1 MARYK
6 ATIVFDV
13 PDDESRSANFQHVS
27 FFLDRV
33 GVNNARA
40 RRALHHYLLDD
51 MRDDIEKRVSAETDY
66 DLKGMA
72 TTYEI
77 VSWERLPVDCQS
89 GVTS

>member
-6 ATIVFDV
+6 ATIIFDV
-13 PDDESRSANFQHVS
+13 PDDESRSATFQYVS
-27 FFLDRV
+27 LLLARL
-33 GVNNARA
+33 GVKNART

-51 MRDDIEKRVSAETDY
+51 MQDDIENRVNADIHY
-66 DLKGMA
+66 DLTGMS

-77 VSWERLPVDCQS
+77 VSWDRLPVDRQS

>member
-6 ATIVFDV
+6 ATIIFDV
-13 PDDESRSANFQHVS
+13 PDDESRSAIFQYVS
-27 FFLDRV
+27 LLLDRV

-51 MRDDIEKRVSAETDY
+51 MQDDIEKRVCAESDY
-66 DLKGMA
+66 HLKGMA

-77 VSWERLPVDCQS
+77 VSWERLPADCQS

>member
-6 ATIVFDV
+6 ATIIFDV
-13 PDDESRSANFQHVS
+13 PDDESRSVTFQYIS
-27 FFLDRV
+27 LLLARL
-33 GVNNARA
+33 GVKNART

-51 MRDDIEKRVSAETDY
+51 MQEDIENRVRAENHY
-66 DLKGMA
+66 DLKGTT